1 MMATLT
7 TLTGLLLLII
17 GAEIMIR
24 GAVAVA
30 RNAEISPHVIG
41 LTVIAFGTS
50 APELFVSLKAAHLGS
65 PGIAIGNVI
74 GSNIANILLMIGTVG
89 IIYPFVCTG
98 RSLRRDCLVLV
109 ISTVVFIMLAGNGI
123 IERWHGAIMVTCLTT
138 YLFYCYFDER
148 RFGIHIGIRAQE
160 ADEIDHVPTTN
171 SKAWLYTVAG
181 LIGVLCGARLL
192 VSGAMDIAEALGVSE
207 TVIGITMVAL
217 GTSMPELATT
227 VVGAIRRQNDVALG
241 NIIGSNIF
249 NTLGILGAVS
259 FVQPLEIPHE
269 VLSFDLWIMT
279 AVTAFFVVAVISL
292 QSLVRPIAISFSL
305 IYVAYIYAQFF
316 PDRLGLPWL

>member
-1 MMATLT
+1 MTAAFT
-7 TLTGLLLLII
+7 TLAGLLLLVL

-30 RNAEISPHVIG
+30 RNANISPHIIG

-89 IIYPFVCTG
+89 VICPFVCTG

-109 ISTVVFIMLAGNGI
+109 ASTVVFMVLAGNGM
-123 IERWHGAIMVTCLTT
+123 IERWHGAIMVICLAA

-148 RFGIHIGIRAQE
+148 RFGLQGGLHTQE
-160 ADEIDHVPTTN
+160 ADEIDNVPTTN
-171 SKAWLYTVAG
+171 TRAWAYTFAG

-192 VSGAMDIAEALGVSE
+192 VSGAIDIAQALGVSE

-227 VVGAIRRQNDVALG
+227 VIGAIRRQNDVALG

-249 NTLGILGAVS
+249 NTFGILGAVS
-259 FVQPLEIPHE
+259 LVQPLGIPHA

-279 AVTAFFVVAVISL
+279 AVTAFFVVAVICL
-292 QSLVRPIAISFSL
+292 HSLVRPIAISFSA
-305 IYVAYIYAQFF
+305 IYVIYIYAQFF
-316 PDRLGLPWL
+316 PERLGLPWL

>member
-1 MMATLT
+1 MIAALT
-7 TLTGLLLLII
+7 TLAGLLLLIL
-17 GAEIMIR
+17 GAEIMLR

-30 RNAEISPHVIG
+30 RNADISPHVIG

-89 IIYPFVCTG
+89 VICPFVCTG

-109 ISTVVFIMLAGNGI
+109 ISTIVFVILAGNGI
-123 IERWHGAIMVTCLTT
+123 IERWHGVIMVTCLAA

-148 RFGIHIGIRAQE
+148 RSTLHGGRRAQE
-160 ADEIDHVPTTN
+160 ADEIENVPTTN
-171 SKAWLYTVAG
+171 VKAWVYTVAG
-181 LIGVLCGARLL
+181 LIAVLCGARLL
-192 VSGAMDIAEALGVSE
+192 VSGAIDIAQALEVSE

-227 VVGAIRRQNDVALG
+227 VVGAIRRHNDVALG

-249 NTLGILGAVS
+249 NTFGILGAVS
-259 FVQPLEIPHE
+259 LVQPLGIPHE
-269 VLSFDLWIMT
+269 VLSFDLWVMT
-279 AVTAFFVVAVISL
+279 AVTALFVVAVISL
-292 QSLVRPIAISFSL
+292 NSLVRPIAISFSV
-305 IYVAYIYAQFF
+305 IYVTYIYAQFF
-316 PDRLGLPWL
+316 PERLGLPWL